1 MGLLNDLTSFSV
13 SVARLGRGLYP
24 IANVVARP
32 EPKQRLQLYDFEAC
46 PYCRRVREVLC
57 ELDLDYLCY
66 PVAKGGHHRNRL
78 KKLGGKVQAP
88 FLVDPNTKT
97 QLYESDAII
106 TYLNQT
112 YGAGKAAGW
121 RLPVPSLVDNL
132 ASAAASA
139 LRYGYGTVCRVRR
152 HGKEPLPLTMY
163 NMEGSPYCRKV
174 RETLCELDL
183 VHVVKNVPKGSP
195 RRAHLQAL
203 GGKMQVPYLIDPNTG
218 HGMYESDDIVTYLEE
233 QYA

>member
-1 MGLLNDLTSFSV
+1 MGLLNDITSLSV
-13 SVARLGRGLYP
+13 SVMRLGRGLYP
-24 IANVVARP
+24 VSGVADRP
-32 EPKQRLQLYDFEAC
+32 EPKRRLELYDFEAC

-88 FLVDPNTKT
+88 FLFDPNTKV

-106 TYLNQT
+106 AYLNAT
-112 YGAGKAAGW
+112 YGAGQAAGW
-121 RLPVPSLVDNL
+121 SLPVPSLFDNA
-132 ASAAASA
+132 ASAASA
-139 LRYGYGTVCRVRR
+139 VLRYGYGSVCRVRR
-152 HGKEPLPLTMY
+152 RGKEPLPLTLY

-174 RETLCELDL
+174 RELLCELDL

-195 RRAHLQAL
+195 KRAHLQAL
-203 GGKMQVPYLIDPNTG
+203 GGKVQVPYLIDPNTG
-218 HGMYESDDIVTYLEE
+218 RGMYESDDILAYLEE
-233 QYA
+233 HYG